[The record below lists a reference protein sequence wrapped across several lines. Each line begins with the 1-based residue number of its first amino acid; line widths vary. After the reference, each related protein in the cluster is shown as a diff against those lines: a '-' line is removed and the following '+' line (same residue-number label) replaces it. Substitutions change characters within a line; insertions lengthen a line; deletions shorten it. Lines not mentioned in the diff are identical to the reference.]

1 MTDGFEPGDLG
12 VLCSMAGGLE
22 VKAGEAVVVRP
33 RWRGRLH
40 QGAFFLALP
49 AGVLLI
55 GSSRAGAARVAAA
68 LFVVSLLALFG
79 ASATYHVGNW
89 APAVKARLQRL
100 DHAMIFVLIAGS
112 YTPITLLALE
122 PAWGITF
129 LVLAWTIAVG
139 GVILALWHIDKVHR
153 FAVYIY
159 IGFGWLLVLA
169 LPAVLHAL
177 STTELAL
184 LLAGGILYTV
194 GAVGL
199 WLRRPDPSPTI
210 FGYHEVWHAMTLVA
224 AGCHYALVLMLV
236 G

>member
-1 MTDGFEPGDLG
+1 MTNGFERDDLG
-12 VLCSMAGGLE
+12 VLCRMAGGLG
-22 VKAGEAVVVRP
+22 VGVGDAVVAPP

-40 QGAFFLALP
+40 QAGFFLALP
-49 AGVLLI
+49 AGVVLI
-55 GSSRAGAARVAAA
+55 GSSRGGAARVAAA
-68 LFVVSLLALFG
+68 LFVLSLLALFG

-139 GVILALWHIDKVHR
+139 GAILALWHIDTVHR

-169 LPAVLHAL
+169 LPAVLDAL
-177 STTELAL
+177 TTTELAL

-210 FGYHEVWHAMTLVA
+210 FGYHEVWHALTLVA

>member
-1 MTDGFEPGDLG
+1 MAVG
-12 VLCSMAGGLE
+12 VA
-22 VKAGEAVVVRP
+22 EAVLAPP

-40 QGAFFLALP
+40 QAAFFVALP

-55 GSSRAGAARVAAA
+55 ASSRDGAARVAAA
-68 LFVVSLLALFG
+68 LFVMSLLALFG

-112 YTPITLLALE
+112 YTPITLLALD
-122 PAWGITF
+122 PTWGITF
-129 LVLAWTIAVG
+129 LVLAWTIAVSG
-139 GVILALWHIDKVHR
+139 AILALWHLGTVQR
-153 FAVYIY
+153 FAAYIY

-169 LPAVLHAL
+169 LPAVLQAL
-177 STTELAL
+177 TTAELAL
-184 LLAGGILYTV
+184 LLAGGLLYTV
-194 GAVGL
+194 GAIGL
-199 WLRRPDPSPTI
+199 WLRRPDPNPAI

-224 AGCHYALVLMLV
+224 AGCHYVLVLMLV

>member
-1 MTDGFEPGDLG
+1 M
-12 VLCSMAGGLE
+12 
-22 VKAGEAVVVRP
+22 AVVTDAVLVRP

-40 QGAFFLALP
+40 QVAFFVALP

-55 GSSRAGAARVAAA
+55 ASSRSGAARVAAT
-68 LFVVSLLALFG
+68 LFVMSLLALFG

-89 APAVKARLQRL
+89 APAVKERLQRL

-112 YTPITLLALE
+112 YTPITLLALD
-122 PAWGITF
+122 PTWGITF

-139 GVILALWHIDKVHR
+139 GASLALWHLGTVQR
-153 FAVYIY
+153 FAAYIY

-169 LPAVLHAL
+169 LPAVLQAL
-177 STTELAL
+177 TTTELAL
-184 LLAGGILYTV
+184 LLAGGLLYTV
-194 GAVGL
+194 GAIGL
-199 WLRRPDPSPTI
+199 WLRRPDPNPAI

-224 AGCHYALVLMLV
+224 AGCHYALVLLLV

>member
-1 MTDGFEPGDLG
+1 VG
-12 VLCSMAGGLE
+12 V
-22 VKAGEAVVVRP
+22 VDVVAADVVLPRP

-40 QGAFFLALP
+40 QAGFILALP

-55 GSSRAGAARVAAA
+55 ASSRSGTARVSAAM
-68 LFVVSLLALFG
+68 FVASLLALFG

-112 YTPITLLALE
+112 YTPITLLALGRT
-122 PAWGITF
+122 WGITF

-139 GVILALWHIDKVHR
+139 GAVLAIWHIDTIHR
-153 FAVYIY
+153 YAAYIY

-177 STTELAL
+177 TTTELAL
-184 LLAGGILYTV
+184 LVAGGVLYTI
-194 GAVGL
+194 GAIGL
-199 WLRRPDPSPTI
+199 WLRRPDPNPLI

-224 AGCHYALVLMLV
+224 AGCHYALVLLLV

>member
-1 MTDGFEPGDLG
+1 VVAGDG
-12 VLCSMAGGLE
+12 VLP
-22 VKAGEAVVVRP
+22 RP
-33 RWRGRLH
+33 LWRGRLH
-40 QGAFFLALP
+40 QAGFVLAVP

-55 GSSRAGAARVAAA
+55 ASSRSGAARVAAA
-68 LFVVSLLALFG
+68 MFVASLLALFG

-112 YTPITLLALE
+112 YTPVTLLALGHT
-122 PAWGITF
+122 WGVTF

-139 GVILALWHIDKVHR
+139 GAVLAIWHIDTIHR
-153 FAVYIY
+153 YAAYIY

-177 STTELAL
+177 TTAELAL
-184 LLAGGILYTV
+184 LVAGGVLYTV
-194 GAVGL
+194 GAIGL
-199 WLRRPDPSPTI
+199 WLRRPDPNPLI

-224 AGCHYALVLMLV
+224 AGCHYALVLLLV